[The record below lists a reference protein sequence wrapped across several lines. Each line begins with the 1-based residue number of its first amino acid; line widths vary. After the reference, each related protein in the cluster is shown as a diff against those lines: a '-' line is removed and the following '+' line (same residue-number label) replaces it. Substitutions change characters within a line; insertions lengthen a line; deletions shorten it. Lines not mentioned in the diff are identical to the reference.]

1 MTKKYTHV
9 DEQKLLKDLLESGA
23 HFGHRARYWNPKMAP
38 YIYGVK
44 NGIHIINLD
53 FTVQQMVEAL
63 NAVYNLVREGG
74 NILFVATKF
83 QADDIVRAEAERCGM
98 PYVTSRWLGGMLTNF
113 ATVSN
118 SLKKL
123 ATKRAEL
130 DAAEQNN
137 LSKKQIIDL
146 TRAIDRLERDIGGIK
161 DMPKL
166 PKMLFVLDVNLNKIA
181 VTEAN
186 KLGIPVVAVLDTNSS
201 PEGIEYPIVGND
213 DSEKSVAIYA
223 KYLADA
229 VLAARTETEINHGK
243 SE

>member
-63 NAVYNLVREGG
+63 NVVYNLVREGG

-201 PEGIEYPIVGND
+201 PEGISYPIVGND

>member
-1 MTKKYTHV
+1 MAKKYTLV
-9 DEQKLLKDLLESGA
+9 DEQKLLKELLESGA
-23 HFGHRARYWNPKMAP
+23 HFGHRTRYWNPKMAP
-38 YIYGVK
+38 YIYGVR

-53 FTVQQMVEAL
+53 FTVKQMVEAL

-74 NILFVATKF
+74 RVLFVATKY
-83 QADDIVRAEAERCGM
+83 QADDIIKAEAERCGM
-98 PYVTSRWLGGMLTNF
+98 PFVTSRWLGGMLTNF
-113 ATVSN
+113 STVSN

-130 DAAEQNN
+130 EAAEQNS
-137 LSKKQIIDL
+137 LSKKQVIDL
-146 TRAIDRLERDIGGIK
+146 TRSIERLERDIGGIK

-166 PKMLFVLDVNLNKIA
+166 PNMLFVLDVNLNNIA

-201 PEGIEYPIVGND
+201 PEGVNYPIVGND
-213 DSEKSVAIYA
+213 DSEKSVAVYA
-223 KYLADA
+223 RYLADA
-229 VLAARTETEINHGK
+229 ILAARAETEINNGR

>member
-1 MTKKYTHV
+1 MTKNYTLV
-9 DEQKLLKDLLESGA
+9 DQQKLLTELLESGA
-23 HFGHRARYWNPKMAP
+23 HFGHRTRYWNPKMAP
-38 YIYGVK
+38 YIYGVR

-74 NILFVATKF
+74 RVLFVATKY
-83 QADDIVRAEAERCGM
+83 QADDIVKAAAERCGM
-98 PYVTSRWLGGMLTNF
+98 PFVTSRWLGGMLTNF
-113 ATVSN
+113 STVSN

-130 DAAEQNN
+130 ELAEQNS

-146 TRAIDRLERDIGGIK
+146 TRSIERLERDIGGIK

-166 PKMLFVLDVNLNKIA
+166 PNMLFVLDVNLNKIA

-201 PEGIEYPIVGND
+201 PEGVTYPIVGND
-213 DSEKSVAIYA
+213 DSEKSVAVYA
-223 KYLADA
+223 RYLADA
-229 VLAARTETEINHGK
+229 ILAARAETEINNGK

>member
-1 MTKKYTHV
+1 MTTKYTHV

-63 NAVYNLVREGG
+63 NVVYNLVREGG

-123 ATKRAEL
+123 ATKRTEL
-130 DAAEQNN
+130 EAAEQNN

-201 PEGIEYPIVGND
+201 PEGIAYPIVGND

>member
-63 NAVYNLVREGG
+63 NVVYNLVREGG

-201 PEGIEYPIVGND
+201 PEGIAYPIVGND

>member
-1 MTKKYTHV
+1 MAKKYTLV
-9 DEQKLLKDLLESGA
+9 DEQKLLKELLESGA
-23 HFGHRARYWNPKMAP
+23 HFGHRTRYWNPKMAP
-38 YIYGVK
+38 YIYGVR

-53 FTVQQMVEAL
+53 FTVQQMVESL

-74 NILFVATKF
+74 RVLFVATKY
-83 QADDIVRAEAERCGM
+83 QADDIIRNEAERCGM
-98 PYVTSRWLGGMLTNF
+98 PFVTSRWLGGMLTNF
-113 ATVSN
+113 STVSN

-130 DAAEQNN
+130 ESAEQNS

-146 TRAIDRLERDIGGIK
+146 TRSIDRLERDIGGIK
-161 DMPKL
+161 DMPRL
-166 PKMLFVLDVNLNKIA
+166 PNMLFVLDVNLNKIA

-201 PEGIEYPIVGND
+201 PEGVAYPIVGND

-223 KYLADA
+223 RYLADA
-229 VLAARTETEINHGK
+229 ILAARTETEINHGK

>member
-38 YIYGVK
+38 FIYGVK

-63 NAVYNLVREGG
+63 NVVYNLVRDGG

-161 DMPKL
+161 DMPRL

-201 PEGIEYPIVGND
+201 PEGIAYPIVGND

>member
-1 MTKKYTHV
+1 MSKKYTLV
-9 DEQKLLKDLLESGA
+9 DEQRLLKELLESGA

-38 YIYGVK
+38 YIYGVR

-53 FTVQQMVEAL
+53 FTVQQMVETL
-63 NAVYNLVREGG
+63 NVVYNLVREGG
-74 NILFVATKF
+74 NILFVATKY
-83 QADDIVRAEAERCGM
+83 QADEIVKSEAIRCGM
-98 PYVTSRWLGGMLTNF
+98 PFVTSRWLGGMLTNF
-113 ATVSN
+113 ATVTN

-123 ATKRAEL
+123 AIKTAEL
-130 DAAEQNN
+130 AKAEENK

-161 DMPKL
+161 EMPKL
-166 PKMLFVLDVNLNKIA
+166 PKMIFVLDVNLNKIA

-186 KLGIPVVAVLDTNSS
+186 KLGIPVVAILDTNSS
-201 PEGIEYPIVGND
+201 PEGIAYPIVGND

-223 KYLADA
+223 RYLADA
-229 VLAARTETEINHGK
+229 VLAAKVETEINHGK